1 MRENTDRSFVDFYEI
16 LQISPKADGETIQR
30 VYRLLALRYHP
41 DNRETGEQATF
52 ETVLKAYRELSDPEA
67 RAAYDVRHS
76 RHERLRWKIFDQST
90 SLHAREIEKRQ
101 RSGVLSL
108 LYTKRMR
115 EVHKPGMTLAEMEA
129 LLDCAREHLEFSI
142 WYLLEKG
149 LIRRADDAR
158 FMITA
163 EGVDAGD
170 ERGEEIREDRLLP
183 APKRA
188 TADARQSPRRPVA
201 AADAKVTNGRRRTVN
216 PARNGRTNGSPGTV
230 KSARAWPEASPNGS
244 PDGGDSTMTGLKN
257 APAPR
262 QAPVGG
268 RTG

>member
-1 MRENTDRSFVDFYEI
+1 MGDSNTDGSFVDFYEV

-41 DNRETGEQATF
+41 DNRETGHQTTF
-52 ETVLKAYRELSDPEA
+52 ETVLKAYRLLSDPKA

-76 RHERLRWKIFDQST
+76 RREKLRWKIFDQST
-90 SLHAREIEKRQ
+90 SLDAREIEKRQ

-129 LLDCAREHLEFSI
+129 LLGCAREHLEFSV

-158 FMITA
+158 YMITG

-170 ERGEEIREDRLLP
+170 EQGEAIRKDRLLP
-183 APKRA
+183 APSEEPTEVRQ
-188 TADARQSPRRPVA
+188 QSPRRPA
-201 AADAKVTNGRRRTVN
+201 AAAGAQVVNGRRQNVN
-216 PARNGRTNGSPGTV
+216 QVRNGRTNGSNGRA
-230 KSARAWPEASPNGS
+230 KGERAWTGLSANGS
-244 PDGGDSTMTGLKN
+244 SGP
-257 APAPR
+257 
-262 QAPVGG
+262 
-268 RTG
+268 

>member
-1 MRENTDRSFVDFYEI
+1 MNDTTDRSFVDFYEA

-41 DNRETGEQATF
+41 DNWETGHQATF
-52 ETVLKAYRELSDPEA
+52 ETVLKAYRVLIDPKA

-76 RHERLRWKIFDQST
+76 KRERLRWKIFDQST
-90 SLHAREIEKRQ
+90 SLDAKEIEKRQ

-108 LYTKRMR
+108 LHTKRMR
-115 EVHKPGMTLAEMEA
+115 DVHKPGMTLAEMEA

-158 FMITA
+158 YMITA

-170 ERGEEIREDRLLP
+170 ERPEALPDDRLLP
-183 APKRA
+183 APREA
-188 TADARQSPRRPVA
+188 ASEVGRQSASRPA
-201 AADAKVTNGRRRTVN
+201 AASAKVANGQERTAKQAPNGR
-216 PARNGRTNGSPGTV
+216 ANGSNGAV
-230 KSARAWPEASPNGS
+230 KSDRAWSRFASNGS
-244 PDGGDSTMTGLKN
+244 ANRGAPTGSTLKN
-257 APAPR
+257 APAPSHCP
-262 QAPVGG
+262 A
-268 RTG
+268 

>member
-1 MRENTDRSFVDFYEI
+1 MAEDIKDNTGGSFVDFYEI

-41 DNRETGEQATF
+41 DNRETGDQATF
-52 ETVLKAYRELSDPEA
+52 QTVLKAYRVLSDPEA

-90 SLHAREIEKRQ
+90 SPLHAREIEKRQ

-115 EVHKPGMTLAEMEA
+115 GGHKPGMTPADMEA
-129 LLDCAREHLEFSI
+129 LLDCAREHLEFSL

-170 ERGEEIREDRLLP
+170 KRGEAIREDRLLP
-183 APKRA
+183 APREA
-188 TADARQSPRRPVA
+188 PAAVRQHPVA
-201 AADAKVTNGRRRTVN
+201 AADAEVTNGRRQTVN
-216 PARNGRTNGSPGTV
+216 RARNGRTNGSNGTV
-230 KSARAWPEASPNGS
+230 KSARAWPKSSPNGS
-244 PDGGDSTMTGLKN
+244 PYRRAQTVTTLKN
-257 APAPR
+257 APG
-262 QAPVGG
+262 QAPS
-268 RTG
+268 

>member
-1 MRENTDRSFVDFYEI
+1 MNDNTNGSFVDFYEI
-16 LQISPKADGETIQR
+16 LQISPKADGETIHR
-30 VYRLLALRYHP
+30 VYRLLAFRYHP
-41 DNRETGEQATF
+41 DNRETGDQETF
-52 ETVLKAYRELSDPEA
+52 ETVLKAYRALSDPEA

-129 LLDCAREHLEFSI
+129 LLDCAREHLEFSV

-163 EGVDAGD
+163 EGGAC
-170 ERGEEIREDRLLP
+170 
-183 APKRA
+183 
-188 TADARQSPRRPVA
+188 
-201 AADAKVTNGRRRTVN
+201 
-216 PARNGRTNGSPGTV
+216 
-230 KSARAWPEASPNGS
+230 
-244 PDGGDSTMTGLKN
+244 
-257 APAPR
+257 
-262 QAPVGG
+262 
-268 RTG
+268 